1 MQLCLSCIDSDG
13 REACVWFTDMRY
25 DLLALADTFRY
36 GPSRDGLEVG
46 YEVKFVSGTHRAAKV
61 IASRHQV
68 SSTRA
73 IQSLCSAAFS
83 TVSRLGSA
91 SDS

>member
-46 YEVKFVSGTHRAAKV
+46 YEVKFVSGIHRAEK
-61 IASRHQV
+61 
-68 SSTRA
+68 
-73 IQSLCSAAFS
+73 QSLHATTCRRRWRP
-83 TVSRLGSA
+83 SRCVPQP
-91 SDS
+91 